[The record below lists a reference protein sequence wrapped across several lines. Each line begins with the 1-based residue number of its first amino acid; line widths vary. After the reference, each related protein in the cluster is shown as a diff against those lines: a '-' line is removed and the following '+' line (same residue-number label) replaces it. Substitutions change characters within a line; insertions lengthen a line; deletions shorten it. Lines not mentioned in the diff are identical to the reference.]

1 MRNARAPTS
10 TRSIGFV
17 PYGFVLVR
25 VRVHVTPCRR
35 IRRGPEN
42 RPHGQ
47 PHYHAPTFVSP
58 QGFRGRDRPGGS
70 EPSAGPRPTMLPTMI
85 SSLSLLSVECVI
97 LSVVCTFEPDNGSDV
112 RFAVKVNQVKHYP
125 RPTVFTGWVQA
136 TYPTEGYV
144 VHEGLR
150 DRNRRGGVEEV
161 LCAGASAGW
170 SSRVASKQDMAAFT
184 VEWGWWR
191 RRGRRPHL
199 DGKFVLRLP
208 VK

>member
-1 MRNARAPTS
+1 MPTHKKRPRES
-10 TRSIGFV
+10 PAWPTTLPCADLFFTAGLPRTRSAG
-17 PYGFVLVR
+17 
-25 VRVHVTPCRR
+25 
-35 IRRGPEN
+35 
-42 RPHGQ
+42 
-47 PHYHAPTFVSP
+47 
-58 QGFRGRDRPGGS
+58 GFRAFSWAQG
-70 EPSAGPRPTMLPTMI
+70 PTMLPTML

-112 RFAVKVNQVKHYP
+112 RFAGKVNQVKHYP

-150 DRNRRGGVEEV
+150 DRNRRGGGEEV

-184 VEWGWWR
+184 VKWGWWR
-191 RRGRRPHL
+191 RRGRRQHL